1 VIARSTPKRRQSL
14 ETSVV
19 LGAYRLPIS
28 FDTRRLLADL
38 DQVESKVDW
47 LNHPDYTVAQAGD
60 WTAVALLSSASQDHH
75 DPESLRYRGQGVA
88 RPTPVLTQC
97 AYLTEVLASF
107 KTDVHRARLM
117 NLRPGKKISEH
128 RDFGAQRYSVERGFM
143 RVHIPIRTHHD
154 VHWRLRG
161 RTIPMKPG
169 EAWYLNVCEPH
180 SVENA
185 SNVHRVHLVLD
196 MRVNDWV
203 RSLFP
208 PQTLSQRL
216 YGVVVRNFEPG
227 YLRWKVRATDSLMVG
242 RRRLGDLGLRRLR
255 DALRS

>member
-1 VIARSTPKRRQSL
+1 
-14 ETSVV
+14 V

-97 AYLTEVLASF
+97 PYLTEVLASF

>member
-1 VIARSTPKRRQSL
+1 
-14 ETSVV
+14 V

-28 FDTRRLLADL
+28 FDTHRLLADL

-47 LNHPDYTVAQAGD
+47 LDHPDYTVAQAGD
-60 WTAVALLSSASQDHH
+60 WTAVALLSSASQDYH
-75 DPESLRYRGQGVA
+75 DPESLRYRGGGVSK
-88 RPTPVLTQC
+88 PTAILTAC
-97 AYLTEVLASF
+97 PYLTEVLASF
-107 KTDVHRARLM
+107 KTEIHRARLM

-128 RDFGAQRYSVERGFM
+128 RDYGAQRYSLERGYL
-143 RVHIPIRTHHD
+143 RVHIPLRTHND

-161 RTIPMKPG
+161 QTIPMQPG

-196 MRVNDWV
+196 MKVNDWV

-208 PQTLSQRL
+208 APTVNQLM
-216 YGVVVRNFEPG
+216 YGFVVRNFEPT
-227 YLRWKVRATDSLMVG
+227 YLRCKVRVTDGMTSGKKV
-242 RRRLGDLGLRRLR
+242 LGDLGLRRMR
-255 DALRS
+255 DALRG